1 VTKVGRKYLYAASRY
16 SEDLQFDLN
25 PTSGGY
31 WSNVSNYPDIRLYA
45 SQDDYE
51 AHQNLV
57 KLRQSI
63 YAYFSGYSASSQLTL
78 EQCEAIAQIVG
89 LELP

>member
-1 VTKVGRKYLYAASRY
+1 VTKVGRKYLYAA

-45 SQDDYE
+45 SQDVYE

-78 EQCEAIAQIVG
+78 KQCG
-89 LELP
+89 LRTTLVCR